1 MEPQCSIFVKFKTKC
16 KKVDLSEKITIDL
29 KTISGVGLHNN
40 IEIKLT

>member
-1 MEPQCSIFVKFKTKC
+1 MEPQCSIFVKFKTKG

-29 KTISGVGLHNN
+29 KTISGVHNN